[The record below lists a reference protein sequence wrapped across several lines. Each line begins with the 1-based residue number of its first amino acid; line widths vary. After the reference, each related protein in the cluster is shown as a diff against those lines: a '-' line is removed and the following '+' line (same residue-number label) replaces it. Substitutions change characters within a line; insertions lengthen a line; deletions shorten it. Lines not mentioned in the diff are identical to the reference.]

1 MFMNTTDISID
12 ERQIT
17 TILQSHGVLEASVFG
32 SFGRGGARANSDLDL
47 LVTYKPGTTLF
58 DTISLQDELEQVLG
72 RKVYLVSQKYLSK
85 RLAKRI
91 EMDIRPLS
99 SVL

>member
-1 MFMNTTDISID
+1 MNADQTSTNSQKINA
-12 ERQIT
+12 
-17 TILQSHGVLEASVFG
+17 ILKRYGVLEASVFG
-32 SFGRGGARANSDLDL
+32 SFARGSDIRPESDVDL

-58 DTISLQDELEQVLG
+58 DVANLQDELEQVLG
-72 RKVYLVSQKYLSK
+72 RKVDLISQKYMSE

-91 EMDIRPLS
+91 KKDVRPLS

>member
-1 MFMNTTDISID
+1 MSKPDVSINNQ
-12 ERQIT
+12 QIVS
-17 TILQSHGVLEASVFG
+17 ILRSHGVVETLVFG
-32 SFGRGGARANSDLDL
+32 SFARGDTNPDSDLDL

-58 DTISLQDELEQVLG
+58 DAIALQDELERVLG
-72 RKVYLVSQKYLSK
+72 RKVDLVSRKHLSK

-91 EMDIRPLS
+91 NQDIRPLS